1 MRTRTLVAAFCVA
14 AAGTAAAQ
22 PPDQP
27 PPVPDPNNPNPNPTP
42 NPTPVNPNPTPVN
55 PNPVVAPTPTPAEP
69 MPAAN
74 TWRPPEFSIGI
85 GIGYQFP
92 TSLETPNVASVRFR
106 LATGL
111 TFEPQ
116 LALAST
122 TDTVDTGDPVD
133 DKTTQLALGTLIRY
147 PLVGHGR
154 VDLELL
160 GALNIDNVNDNPD
173 GMDDETTTTNVTVN
187 YGLGVTTWIN
197 RHVALSMSAINPL
210 VTFAKVRQENG
221 PMNVLVTSTTSFG
234 AIFDPTVIMTVHV
247 HH

>member
-14 AAGTAAAQ
+14 AGGTAAAQ
-22 PPDQP
+22 PLDP
-27 PPVPDPNNPNPNPTP
+27 PPPPPDPNNPNPTPTPTPTPVPP
-42 NPTPVNPNPTPVN
+42 NPTPAPTPVT
-55 PNPVVAPTPTPAEP
+55 VTPTPAEP
-69 MPAAN
+69 MPEAN
-74 TWRPPEFSIGI
+74 AWRPPEFSIGI

-111 TFEPQ
+111 TFEPRV
-116 LALAST
+116 ALAST

-133 DKTTQLALGTLIRY
+133 DKTTQLALGSLVRY
-147 PLVGHGR
+147 PLVAHGR

-160 GALNIDNVNDNPD
+160 GALDINNINSNPTEMD
-173 GMDDETTTTNVTVN
+173 DDETTTTNVTVN

-197 RHVALSMSAINPL
+197 RHVALSMSALNPL
-210 VTFAKVRQENG
+210 ISFAKVRQEMG

-234 AIFDPTVIMTVHV
+234 AIFDPTVILTVHV

>member
-14 AAGTAAAQ
+14 TAGTAAAQ
-22 PPDQP
+22 PLDPP
-27 PPVPDPNNPNPNPTP
+27 PPVPDPNNPNPNP
-42 NPTPVNPNPTPVN
+42 NPNPTPVN
-55 PNPVVAPTPTPAEP
+55 PTPPPTPTPAPVTVTPAEP
-69 MPAAN
+69 MPAVN
-74 TWRPPEFSIGI
+74 TWRPPEFSVGI

-106 LATGL
+106 LPTGL

-122 TDTVDTGDPVD
+122 TDTVDTGDPED
-133 DKTTQLALGTLIRY
+133 DKTTQLALASLIRY
-147 PLVGHGR
+147 PLAAHGR

-160 GALNIDNVNDNPD
+160 GALSINNINNNPTELN
-173 GMDDETTTTNVTVN
+173 DDETTTTNVTVI

-197 RHVALSMSAINPL
+197 RHVALSMSALNPL
-210 VTFAKVRQENG
+210 ISFAKVRQEMG
-221 PMNVLVTSTTSFG
+221 PMSVLVTSTTSFG

>member
-1 MRTRTLVAAFCVA
+1 MRTRTLVTAFCVA

-27 PPVPDPNNPNPNPTP
+27 PPVPDPNLPPNP
-42 NPTPVNPNPTPVN
+42 NPNPTPVN
-55 PNPVVAPTPTPAEP
+55 PTPVTVTPTPTPTPAEP
-69 MPAAN
+69 MPAEN

-106 LATGL
+106 LPTGL

-122 TDTVDTGDPVD
+122 TDTVDTGDPQD
-133 DKTTQLALGTLIRY
+133 DKTTELAIGTLIRY
-147 PLVGHGR
+147 PLVAHGR

-160 GALNIDNVNDNPD
+160 GALNIQNVNNNPTE
-173 GMDDETTTTNVTVN
+173 MNDDETTTTNVTAA

-197 RHVALSMSAINPL
+197 RHVALSMSALNPL
-210 VTFAKVRQENG
+210 ISFAKVRQEMG